1 MNTNST
7 GKDFYSNKRFGGDYL
22 FGNINDRKW
31 YTGRSD
37 EQGVA
42 DRKRAGQ
49 MDTYGFQRFKAA
61 PTQNYASLWG
71 FRSARTGTQA
81 GRRGVADLPQRA
93 EH

>member
-1 MNTNST
+1 MNTSST

-49 MDTYGFQRFKAA
+49 MNTYGFQRFKAA
-61 PTQNYASLWG
+61 PTQNYALTVG
-71 FRSARTGTQA
+71 LPFDL
-81 GRRGVADLPQRA
+81 GRGHKLGVADLPQRA